1 MLLDSSR
8 TILLCDFA
16 GSAIDDEPCTVW
28 AESGFKHP
36 NDDENERATIRAELH
51 ALGSTIYEIIT
62 SSQPHG
68 KVEEWVVAQWI
79 RDDKYPDVQ
88 EVVLGDIIMK
98 CWKGQ
103 FVSAKE
109 VAQSIE
115 HTIKYVVQIPAY
127 FQLSDIAF
135 LAQPSLK

>member
-1 MLLDSSR
+1 MALQYVHEHGIRHADLGGRNLLLDSSR

-16 GSAIDDEPCTVW
+16 GSAIDDEPCTVQ

-68 KVEEWVVAQWI
+68 KVEEWVV
-79 RDDKYPDVQ
+79 D
-88 EVVLGDIIMK
+88 
-98 CWKGQ
+98 
-103 FVSAKE
+103 
-109 VAQSIE
+109 
-115 HTIKYVVQIPAY
+115 
-127 FQLSDIAF
+127 
-135 LAQPSLK
+135 